1 MEGAP
6 LRNEDSEARPSLRAK
21 RWRGEALRRRPP
33 LLGWALRRLCLRRLC
48 PARRIPNEARNRR
61 KDRRRRV
68 STSPKASSTEGRAG
82 GSAGGAGHRL
92 PSAASDG
99 GEAAVARLKT
109 GGCKRRRRSRRR
121 AAECEGKTTK
131 RSAAKY
137 FTKGSHELRDPLPA
151 ATGRSRCGAAP
162 RASPTRRFA
171 SRPGLSCRSSLRRG
185 PFAQAENRT

>member
-48 PARRIPNEARNRR
+48 PARRIPNEATNRR
-61 KDRRRRV
+61 KDRRRQV

-92 PSAASDG
+92 PLAASDG
-99 GEAAVARLKT
+99 GEAAVARPNAKAKPPSVRLRSTSRKALT
-109 GGCKRRRRSRRR
+109 SSGTPSRRRRG
-121 AAECEGKTTK
+121 AAG
-131 RSAAKY
+131 AA
-137 FTKGSHELRDPLPA
+137 LRPAPLPRA
-151 ATGRSRCGAAP
+151 GLPPGR
-162 RASPTRRFA
+162 
-171 SRPGLSCRSSLRRG
+171 GLSCRPSLRRG